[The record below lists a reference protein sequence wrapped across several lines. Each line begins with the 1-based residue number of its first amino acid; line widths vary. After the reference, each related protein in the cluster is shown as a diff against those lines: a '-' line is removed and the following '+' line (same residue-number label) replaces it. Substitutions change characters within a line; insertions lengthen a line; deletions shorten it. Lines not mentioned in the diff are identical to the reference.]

1 MPRKITKRSTENILQ
16 DNFYVGK
23 GKYIIHEDETVS
35 VDDDCRLYNNG
46 QKRLPIKFRQVSG
59 NFDVSYTSLTSLAGS
74 PVRAGSFDFRNS
86 NIRNLSGAPRVVD
99 ENFSCYGVRTLVSL
113 KGGPETV
120 GGDFDCSST
129 GITNLQGAP
138 RSVGGSF
145 DCGVTEITSLMGI
158 STVIGGTLYFTYRG
172 NLGLLAIP
180 YFSEPFRI
188 YIGMA
193 PHAVKSIVRKYASNN
208 KIGSRLAMAA
218 ELINAGYPQNATF

>member
-74 PVRAGSFDFRNS
+74 PVR
-86 NIRNLSGAPRVVD
+86 
-99 ENFSCYGVRTLVSL
+99 
-113 KGGPETV
+113 V

-193 PHAVKSIVRKYASNN
+193 PHAVASIVRKYASNN